1 MNENHKELM
10 SMILT
15 VSVVLFALFIIHRFI
30 PSIVWAGI
38 ITIATYPLYLRW
50 RLFFGE
56 RRQLSAFL
64 FTCILALLFI
74 APLSWF
80 ITVLVRELQ
89 VLMNFLQWT
98 NQHGSQ
104 LPVFI
109 KDIPWIGKEAESY
122 WNANVGQPGDIK
134 YLLSNLHISL
144 TPASYFIKQVSFSL
158 FHRGFQI
165 GFTLLSLFFFFRDGD
180 ELTQAIHR
188 IGENCLGKRWDRY
201 ASKLPKALRGTVNG
215 TVLVGIGVGVL
226 MGICYALVQFPGPTL
241 LGFIT
246 ACAAMIPFV
255 VPLVIIIVAVIVWFN
270 GSVLGAIVVIVWGTL
285 VVFFADHFI
294 KPALIG
300 GAIKLPFLAVLF
312 GILGGVETLGLLG
325 LFIGPIIMV
334 LFLTL
339 WQETQ
344 DAKVLS

>member
-10 SMILT
+10 SMMLT
-15 VSVVLFALFIIHRFI
+15 VSVVLFTLFIIHRFI
-30 PSIVWAGI
+30 PSLVWAGI
-38 ITIATYPLYLRW
+38 ITIATYPVYQRW
-50 RLFFGE
+50 QLFFGL

-89 VLMNFLQWT
+89 VLINYLQWT

-104 LPVFI
+104 LPNFI
-109 KDIPWIGKEAESY
+109 HDIPLVGKEAAIY
-122 WNANVGQPGDIK
+122 WDAHLGQPGDLK
-134 YLLSNLHISL
+134 YVLSNLHISL
-144 TPASYFIKQVSFSL
+144 TPASYYIKQVGFNL

-165 GFTLLSLFFFFRDGD
+165 GFTLLSLFFFFRDG
-180 ELTQAIHR
+180 EKLTAAIHR
-188 IGENCLGKRWDRY
+188 IGENCIGERWYRY
-201 ASKLPKALRGTVNG
+201 AEKLPKALRGTVNG
-215 TVLVGIGVGVL
+215 TVLVGIGVGIL
-226 MGICYALVQFPGPTL
+226 MGICYALVHFPGPTL

-255 VPLVIIIVAVIVWFN
+255 VPFVIMIVAVIVWFN
-270 GSVLGAIVVIVWGTL
+270 GSVLSAIAVLVWGTI

-325 LFIGPIIMV
+325 LFVGPIVMV

-344 DAKVLS
+344 DCRKV